1 MRDEPDN
8 HRRFK
13 QTRLCGLISTK
24 PTFVAARRRPS
35 YANGVSST
43 MSRSMHHADIPAT

>member
-8 HRRFK
+8 HRRK
-13 QTRLCGLISTK
+13 AASGVGDGRLCYT
-24 PTFVAARRRPS
+24 
-35 YANGVSST
+35 NGVSST